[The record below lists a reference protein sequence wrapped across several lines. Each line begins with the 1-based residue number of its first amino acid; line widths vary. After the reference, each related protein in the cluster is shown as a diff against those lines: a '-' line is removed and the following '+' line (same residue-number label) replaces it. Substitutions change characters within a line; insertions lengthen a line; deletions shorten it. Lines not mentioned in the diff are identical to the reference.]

1 MLMIEDYA
9 PAGETGQESLTL
21 PFDLRQK
28 SRLRAQLDSGGE
40 VSIVLERGRVMRSGD
55 LLKAKNGTIV
65 EVRAAPETVS
75 TVSCRDSLTMTRGAY
90 HLGNRHVPLQIG
102 EGFLRYQ
109 HDHVLDEMM
118 RQLGFHIVAEEA
130 AFEPEAGAY
139 AGGSLHSHGHS
150 HSHSDGHSHSH
161 GHSHGDHDAHDH
173 RHEHDQPRHRPH
185 GGH

>member
-28 SRLRAQLDSGGE
+28 SRLRARLDSGAE

-55 LLKAKNGTIV
+55 RLKATDGTIV
-65 EVRAAPETVS
+65 EVRAAQETVS
-75 TVSCRDSLTMTRGAY
+75 TVRCRDSLTLTRGAY

-109 HDHVLDEMM
+109 HDHVLDDMI
-118 RQLGFHIVAEEA
+118 RQLGFDIVAERA

-139 AGGSLHSHGHS
+139 GGG
-150 HSHSDGHSHSH
+150 H
-161 GHSHGDHDAHDH
+161 GHSHGHGHSNDSHGAHHHDHGHHHPHDHDHH
-173 RHEHDQPRHRPH
+173 
-185 GGH
+185 